1 MKATCD
7 AIEALHDDEMCSWYM
22 GIDGKYP
29 DDMAAIDLKTLARDY
44 QAVCAERDE
53 LTKWRLALES
63 LTPGGSEFVNDLPRC
78 LEQIQRQRGRE
89 HQTAIDAV
97 KEKRAVCAER
107 DRLRAALEHYANEKN
122 WTNYPKSLALV
133 VVKNARGLGFGIAQ
147 AALQGEEGGSDEK

>member
-1 MKATCD
+1 MKETCD
-7 AIEALHDDEMCSWYM
+7 AIEALP
-22 GIDGKYP
+22 DGQITEVRCGGVWRELPKP
-29 DDMAAIDLKTLARDY
+29 LSTVALKTFY

-53 LTKWRLALES
+53 LTKWRLALEG

-107 DRLRAALEHYANEKN
+107 DRYRTALEHYANEKN